1 MSNLW
6 PNPIICLNGDSI
18 EWGGRKLDDT
28 RNTANDLAYILS
40 ILGRQT
46 IVDGIEDLYAK
57 TKAAN
62 PTAEEIARPSISLV
76 ELGPDTG
83 VLSPLGRLNR
93 IHIHRHIL
101 EIQDAQRGYWNVVK
115 QYGFTPEIRSR
126 LGARAVAHSRLMLRN
141 PETDPLPIT
150 PLDALPAA
158 LGFVEP
164 SEIRKLRLKLREA
177 YAHNDP
183 ETLRTLWGEVA
194 DENQA
199 AVVRQFASIQ
209 LYGELS
215 QRGAEAA
222 VRVGRDIAEATLR
235 IEIIGEDYLLDPDRY
250 ELALFD
256 IHHHIRELSN
266 EGDEDTKGYAY
277 RMELDA
283 VDEELEKEVERV
295 RSLRG

>member
-1 MSNLW
+1 MTLVS
-6 PNPIICLNGDSI
+6 
-18 EWGGRKLDDT
+18 GGAEIKNNTLFFDGKPLDVRT
-28 RNTANDLAYILS
+28 HSEHHLRFVLS
-40 ILGRQT
+40 SLGRDA
-46 IVDGIEDLYAK
+46 IVDGIEDLYKK
-57 TKAAN
+57 TSTAN
-62 PTAEEIARPSISLV
+62 PTAEEITRPSISV
-76 ELGPDTG
+76 INLGPDAG
-83 VLSPLGRLNR
+83 VLSPLGYLNLTR
-93 IHIHRHIL
+93 VHRHVL
-101 EIQDAQRGYWNVVK
+101 EIQDVQRDYWDVVK
-115 QYGFTPEIRSR
+115 EYGFTPEIRSR

-141 PETDPLPIT
+141 PETDPVPIT

-164 SEIRKLRLKLREA
+164 SEIRELRPKLREA

-183 ETLRTLWGEVA
+183 EALRALWGEVA

-199 AVVRQFASIQ
+199 AVDRQFASIQ

-283 VDEELEKEVERV
+283 VDEELKKEVERV